1 MNEKNEINDNLKN
14 GQFMLTPLEC
24 ILINKRLPFG
34 IKLETEDNILR
45 SIDFV
50 KSNELRIENLKKHI
64 IKNLEKNNSIPN
76 NHNINKNNNN
86 QNNITQN
93 IISNNNTNNN
103 TNNTPYNNTINNIND
118 KKFLNYNTKK
128 NNHNYNNMDNNNTV
142 IKKKRKYNVQN
153 RNKDKRIDQKCQLCI
168 DEIKKNPLARIFYN
182 TSSILPSLTLIEKN
196 IKNSKYNDYSELL
209 KDLREVW
216 EYYFQQNT
224 LNPDIYNKT
233 FQMSEI
239 ADKIYNKVNKMSFN
253 IEKVHKINDFNL
265 NDFTNKLNGLEKEN
279 NEYKGHNIYPNSS
292 NYNIIHKN
300 YILEK
305 NMTYDEKNAL
315 GNAIRNLNKEQLKG
329 IIKLLTDKG
338 SECKNGNNQYFEFDI
353 DKLSNRKLRE
363 LEKYVQSCNIINK
376 TNVKENIDNS
386 KQIVIN
392 NNTNIIDSKV
402 QKNKIQESLL
412 SYSESES
419 IT

>member
-1 MNEKNEINDNLKN
+1 MNEKNEIYVNLKN

-45 SIDFV
+45 SVDFV
-50 KSNELRIENLKKHI
+50 KANEKRKENLKNHK
-64 IKNLEKNNSIPN
+64 IKTLEKNNF
-76 NHNINKNNNN
+76 
-86 QNNITQN
+86 
-93 IISNNNTNNN
+93 NTNNN
-103 TNNTPYNNTINNIND
+103 NHKNIMPNIISTNNINNNINNVSYNNSINNIN
-118 KKFLNYNTKK
+118 NNIEK
-128 NNHNYNNMDNNNTV
+128 NNSNNNSYMNMNNNNTV
-142 IKKKRKYNVQN
+142 IKKKRTYNVHN
-153 RNKDKRIDQKCQLCI
+153 RNKDKKIEQKCQLCI
-168 DEIKKNPLARIFYN
+168 DEIKKYPLANLFYN

-239 ADKIYNKVNKMSFN
+239 AEKIYNKVDKMNFSV
-253 IEKVHKINDFNL
+253 EKVHKNNEFNL
-265 NDFTNKLNGLEKEN
+265 NDFTNKLNGLEKEIN
-279 NEYKGHNIYPNSS
+279 DYKDHNLYQNSS
-292 NYNIIHKN
+292 NYNLTNKN
-300 YILEK
+300 NSLEK

-338 SECKNGNNQYFEFDI
+338 LQCKNGNNQYFEFDI
-353 DKLSNRKLRE
+353 DKLSNKKLRE
-363 LEKYVQSCNIINK
+363 LEKYVQSCNRVNK
-376 TNVKENIDNS
+376 TNIKENIDNS
-386 KQIVIN
+386 QQINKN
-392 NNTNIIDSKV
+392 NNNNIINSKV
-402 QKNKIQESLL
+402 QNSKIHESLL
-412 SYSESES
+412 SSDSESES
-419 IT
+419 MT

>member
-1 MNEKNEINDNLKN
+1 MNEKNEIYVNLKN

-45 SIDFV
+45 SVDFV
-50 KSNELRIENLKKHI
+50 KANEKRKENLKNHK
-64 IKNLEKNNSIPN
+64 IKTLEKNNFVTI
-76 NHNINKNNNN
+76 NHNINTNNNN
-86 QNNITQN
+86 HKNIMPN
-93 IISNNNTNNN
+93 IISTNNINNNINNVS
-103 TNNTPYNNTINNIND
+103 YNNSINNIN
-118 KKFLNYNTKK
+118 NNIEK
-128 NNHNYNNMDNNNTV
+128 NNSNNNSYMNMNNNNTV
-142 IKKKRKYNVQN
+142 IKKKRTYNVHN
-153 RNKDKRIDQKCQLCI
+153 RNKDKKIEQKCQLCI
-168 DEIKKNPLARIFYN
+168 DEIKKYPLANLFYN

-239 ADKIYNKVNKMSFN
+239 AEKIYNKVDKMNFSV
-253 IEKVHKINDFNL
+253 EKVHKNNEFNL
-265 NDFTNKLNGLEKEN
+265 NDFTNKLNGLEKEIN
-279 NEYKGHNIYPNSS
+279 DYKDHNLYQNSS
-292 NYNIIHKN
+292 NYNLTNKN
-300 YILEK
+300 NSLEK

-329 IIKLLTDKG
+329 IIKILTDKG
-338 SECKNGNNQYFEFDI
+338 LQCKNGNNQYFEFDI

-363 LEKYVQSCNIINK
+363 LEKYVQSCNRVNK
-376 TNVKENIDNS
+376 TNIKENIDNS
-386 KQIVIN
+386 QQINKN
-392 NNTNIIDSKV
+392 NNNNIINSKV
-402 QKNKIQESLL
+402 QNSKIHESLL
-412 SYSESES
+412 SSDSESES
-419 IT
+419 MT

>member
-1 MNEKNEINDNLKN
+1 MNEKNEIYVNLKN

-45 SIDFV
+45 SVDFV
-50 KSNELRIENLKKHI
+50 KANEKRKENLKNHK
-64 IKNLEKNNSIPN
+64 IKTLEKNNFVTI
-76 NHNINKNNNN
+76 NHNINTNNNN
-86 QNNITQN
+86 HKNIMPN
-93 IISNNNTNNN
+93 IISTNNINNNINNVS
-103 TNNTPYNNTINNIND
+103 YNNSINNIN
-118 KKFLNYNTKK
+118 NNIEK
-128 NNHNYNNMDNNNTV
+128 NNSNNNSYMNMNNNNTV
-142 IKKKRKYNVQN
+142 IKKKRTYNVHN
-153 RNKDKRIDQKCQLCI
+153 RNKDKRIEQKCQLCI
-168 DEIKKNPLARIFYN
+168 DEIKKYPLAKLFYN

-239 ADKIYNKVNKMSFN
+239 AEKIYNKVDKMNFN
-253 IEKVHKINDFNL
+253 IEKIYKVNDFNL
-265 NDFTNKLNGLEKEN
+265 NDFTNKLNGLEKKIN
-279 NEYKGHNIYPNSS
+279 DYKDHNIYQNSS
-292 NYNIIHKN
+292 NYNLIHKN
-300 YILEK
+300 NNLEK

-338 SECKNGNNQYFEFDI
+338 SEFDI
-353 DKLSNRKLRE
+353 DKLSNKKLRE
-363 LEKYVQSCNIINK
+363 LEKYVQNCNRVNK
-376 TNVKENIDNS
+376 TNFIENIDNS
-386 KQIVIN
+386 KLIT
-392 NNTNIIDSKV
+392 NNTSNIIDSKV
-402 QKNKIQESLL
+402 QKSKIHESLL
-412 SYSESES
+412 SSESES
-419 IT
+419 ESMT